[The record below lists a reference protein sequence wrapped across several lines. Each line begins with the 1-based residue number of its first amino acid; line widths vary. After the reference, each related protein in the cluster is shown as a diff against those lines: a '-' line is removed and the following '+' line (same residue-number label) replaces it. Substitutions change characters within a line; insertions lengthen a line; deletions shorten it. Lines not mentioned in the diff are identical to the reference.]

1 MILPDTSAWIEYLRA
16 TESAA
21 DLRLDQELRD
31 SPRRVAVTDVVTMEV
46 LAGARGD
53 ADWIR
58 LRRLLSG
65 CTYIPVDA
73 PEDYTSAAMLDR
85 RCRAGGETVRR
96 LTDCLIAAVALR
108 AGLPVLHADR
118 DFGTIARHCGLE
130 VLTG

>member
-1 MILPDTSAWIEYLRA
+1 MILADSSVWIEYLRA
-16 TESAA
+16 TGSTA
-21 DLRLDQELRD
+21 DLRLDRELRN
-31 SPRRVAVTDVVTMEV
+31 SPRQVAVTDVVTMEV

-53 ADWIR
+53 AEWVR

-65 CTYIPVDA
+65 CTYVPVDA
-73 PEDYTSAAMLDR
+73 PEDYTAAAMLHR

-130 VLTG
+130 VVTG